1 MIYEYQKKDFE
12 FSKKLIGETNG
23 IKQFRV
29 EFNSFVTTPYEEAN
43 KVVGFL
49 FVPPQVKSRKPL
61 IFLHGMGNRNL
72 SPLSW
77 FSQEFARNGIISYLL
92 ILPYHFERTPRGF
105 ESGKKYLIDDMDD
118 SIEDFRH
125 AVIDIRTSMDFLEKE
140 GFSDEK
146 FSIMGFSFGGMIGTI
161 AMGVDNRI
169 NEGVFVVTGGNY
181 RYITWKSLA
190 TRLIR
195 KKYETESNFGLY
207 GCTEKKC
214 VKIHKNFYEY
224 IENLK
229 KPMDLDKV
237 PCAKGCFLFD
247 PLTFAHFIKGRKV
260 VLYNAVFDEVIP
272 RKAANELWQEMG
284 KPERHWLF
292 ADHVTIIL
300 YRKQI
305 LNRALKLFINSV

>member
-1 MIYEYQKKDFE
+1 MIYEYQEKDFE
-12 FSKKLIGETNG
+12 FLKKLISETNG
-23 IKQFRV
+23 VKRFRV
-29 EFNSFVTTPYEEAN
+29 EFDSFVKTSYEEAN

-72 SPLSW
+72 LPLSW
-77 FSQEFARNGIISYLL
+77 FPREFARNGITSYLL
-92 ILPYHFERTPRGF
+92 ILPYHFERTPKGF
-105 ESGKKYLIDDMDD
+105 ESGKKYLLDDMDD
-118 SIEDFRH
+118 SIKDFKH

-140 GFSDEK
+140 GLSDGE
-146 FSIMGFSFGGMIGTI
+146 FSIMSFSFGGMIGTI
-161 AMGVDNRI
+161 AMGVDDRI
-169 NEGVFVVTGGNY
+169 KEGVFVVTGGNY
-181 RYITWKSLA
+181 LYITWRSFA

-214 VKIHKNFYEY
+214 DEIHKNFHEY
-224 IENLK
+224 IKKLK
-229 KPMDLDKV
+229 KPMDLDEV
-237 PCAKGCFLFD
+237 PYTKECFLFD

-260 VLYNAVFDEVIP
+260 VLYNAIFDEVIP
-272 RKAANELWQEMG
+272 RKAANELWEEIG

-292 ADHVTIIL
+292 ADHVTTIL

-305 LNRALKLFINSV
+305 LNRALKLFINDV